1 MKKMLVLLVGL
12 LCLLCL
18 VSLASASGLAV
29 SVSDTTGAK
38 NSTVEV
44 PIILEGASD
53 VGSMDV
59 VLKYDADVL
68 RAVAVEGAE
77 LGKNAFVEANT
88 AREGEVIIALA
99 DSSGINGDGAVA
111 TISFE
116 VTGDVG
122 STSPL
127 TLEDVSVN
135 NVELVE
141 IITTTESGTF
151 SVTEEAPWIAVTL
164 VIAII
169 IAAILIALFVI
180 RRRK

>member
-1 MKKMLVLLVGL
+1 MKKVLVLVGV
-12 LCLLCL
+12 LCL
-18 VSLASASGLAV
+18 VSLASGGGLTV

-38 NSTVEV
+38 DSTIEV

-53 VGSMDV
+53 VGSMDI
-59 VLKYDADVL
+59 VLRYDSDVL
-68 RAVAVEGAE
+68 SAEAVEAGK
-77 LGKNAFVEANT
+77 LGKNAFIEANT

-111 TISFE
+111 IISFE

-127 TLEDVSVN
+127 TLEGVSVN

-151 SVTEEAPWIAVTL
+151 RVTEEGAPIGDASAVI
-164 VIAII
+164 VVMAAII
-169 IAAILIALFVI
+169 VALLII

>member
-1 MKKMLVLLVGL
+1 M

-18 VSLASASGLAV
+18 VSLASAGSLTV

-38 NSTVEV
+38 NSTVDV
-44 PIILEGASD
+44 PIILEGATD
-53 VGSMDV
+53 VGSMDM
-59 VLKYDADVL
+59 VLKYDPDVL
-68 RAVAVEGAE
+68 RAVAVEAGK

-127 TLEDVSVN
+127 TLEKVSVSD
-135 NVELVE
+135 VDMVE

-151 SVTEEAPWIAVTL
+151 SVTEEGALVGDASAVIM
-164 VIAII
+164 V
-169 IAAILIALFVI
+169 IAAIIIALFVI